1 MVVRPVSVV
10 FALVLAAGAG
20 LAVAAP
26 AAAQTLKIETFDPK
40 NYSQA
45 VTECDRLAAHNE
57 DPFHVA
63 PGVSQAA
70 MDKPAAIKACT
81 EAVKKDPENPRLNYQ
96 LGRAYGYSG
105 MGKEAMPYRLKA
117 VEKGYPQSLFVIGWI
132 YYVGQNIEKN
142 VCLGGFLLR
151 ESAKV
156 GRIAG
161 QVGFPTYVLDG
172 AFDACPDVKKD
183 WNEMLGFLDA
193 AAKQTGGNYYQELLI
208 ANLRTRIKE
217 RMKG

>member
-1 MVVRPVSVV
+1 MRRGRISAHSPAAAA
-10 FALVLAAGAG
+10 FAFLLA
-20 LAVAAP
+20 LP
-26 AAAQTLKIETFDPK
+26 AAAQTMKVEKFDPAK
-40 NYSQA
+40 YSQA
-45 VTECDRLAAHNE
+45 ITECDRLASHAE

-63 PGVSQAA
+63 PGVRQAD

-105 MGKEAMPYRLKA
+105 RGAEAMPYRLKA

-132 YYVGQNIEKN
+132 YLVGQNIEQN
-142 VCLGGFLLR
+142 ICLGGFLLR
-151 ESAKV
+151 ESAFA

-172 AFDACPDVKKD
+172 KFKECPDVKQDKG
-183 WNEMLGFLDA
+183 ELLAMLDL
-193 AAKQTGGNYYQELLI
+193 AAKQTGGNYYQDLLI
-208 ANLRTRIKE
+208 ANLRERIARE
-217 RMKG
+217 MKG